1 MSKIRHSKIVFPD
14 RSAYAI
20 EYSDELVSLV
30 SQLLRKDKKQR
41 LGSKGGATEIMKHPF
56 FDSIDVKKLLKKE
69 YEASFIPEKGLDP
82 ANP

>member
-30 SQLLRKDKKQR
+30 S
-41 LGSKGGATEIMKHPF
+41 
-56 FDSIDVKKLLKKE
+56 
-69 YEASFIPEKGLDP
+69 
-82 ANP
+82 